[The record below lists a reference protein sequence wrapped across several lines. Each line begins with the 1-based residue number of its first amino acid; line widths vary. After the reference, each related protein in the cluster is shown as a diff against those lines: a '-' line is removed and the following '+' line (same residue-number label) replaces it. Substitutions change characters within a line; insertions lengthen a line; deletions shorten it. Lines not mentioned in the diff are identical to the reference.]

1 MDAASTQRRLRMCH
15 GKHRGQYQSDT
26 TTEQVWQKLTP
37 EMVLMLLEEAAY
49 AARYQAK
56 ALLDLM
62 ENHVWL
68 ITAAPH
74 EGGTG
79 DQRGVDTNLHITV
92 RVAGL
97 SYHLRCKELPSLHIV
112 QITA

>member
-68 ITAAPH
+68 ITAARAINAASTP
-74 EGGTG
+74 TCTSPF
-79 DQRGVDTNLHITV
+79 VWLVCPIIYVVKSCLHCT
-92 RVAGL
+92 
-97 SYHLRCKELPSLHIV
+97 SFKLPRS
-112 QITA
+112 

>member
-1 MDAASTQRRLRMCH
+1 MDAASTERRLRMCH

-26 TTEQVWQKLTP
+26 ITERVWQKLSP
-37 EMVLMLLEEAAY
+37 VMILMLLENAAQ

-56 ALLDLM
+56 ALLGLM
-62 ENHVWL
+62 ENHTWR

-92 RVAGL
+92 RVAGQ
-97 SYHLRCKELPSLHIV
+97 SYHLRCKELPALHIV